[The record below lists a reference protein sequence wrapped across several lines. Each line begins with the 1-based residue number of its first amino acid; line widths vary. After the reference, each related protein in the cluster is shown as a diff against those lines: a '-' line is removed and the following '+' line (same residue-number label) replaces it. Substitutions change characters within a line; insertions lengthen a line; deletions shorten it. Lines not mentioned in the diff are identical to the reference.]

1 MKVTGKSS
9 RRTVRGPATLRKR
22 FRAALGLADMT
33 QADFAAEHKV
43 TQGHLS
49 QVLSGFRESGTLT
62 EKIEA
67 FIGQHLVQQAS

>member
-1 MKVTGKSS
+1 M
-9 RRTVRGPATLRKR
+9 RGPATLRKR
-22 FRAALGLADMT
+22 FRAALSLAGMT
-33 QADFAAEHKV
+33 QGDFAVQADV

-67 FIGQHLVQQAS
+67 FIGQHLVQKAS